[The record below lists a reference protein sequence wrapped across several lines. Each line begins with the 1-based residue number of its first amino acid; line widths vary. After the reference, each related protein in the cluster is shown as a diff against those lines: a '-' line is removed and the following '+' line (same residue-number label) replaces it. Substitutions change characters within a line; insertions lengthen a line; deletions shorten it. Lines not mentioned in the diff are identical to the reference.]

1 MDTTYASLCMLV
13 FPTVPN
19 DRPNA
24 NEKEKGDL
32 VIVAGFEKN
41 RILLRETGQSVPVL
55 KAAKGSPETARQ
67 DQPAEYEVGR
77 G

>member
-1 MDTTYASLCMLV
+1 MVYPM
-13 FPTVPN
+13 VPN
-19 DRPNA
+19 DRPKA
-24 NEKEKGDL
+24 SEKEGGDL
-32 VIVAGFEKN
+32 VIVVGFEKN
-41 RILLRETGQSVPVL
+41 RILLCGTGQSVPVL